1 MEMMIHL
8 FCYFVTISL
17 GSHHQKV
24 DDDMTYGQ
32 KIRTGKVG

>member
-8 FCYFVTISL
+8 FYYFVTINLS
-17 GSHHQKV
+17 SHHQKE